1 MNAEAERILAVF
13 RRRGIRAGGFVDFSD
28 FGEAIPWKDGFIR
41 DEPVRQAF
49 ATLVDERYVVE
60 MSAGLQ
66 LTEVGDKHLY
76 STAPKHGARVYLVGS
91 RILVKQ
97 TVLRGTPPE
106 YVIDEHRERHV
117 SEDDDSA
124 IAAAIRDAVRGRL

>member
-1 MNAEAERILAVF
+1 MSPEAERILEIF
-13 RRRGIRAGGFVDFSD
+13 RRRSIRAGGFINFTD

-41 DEPVRQAF
+41 DEPVRLAF
-49 ATLVDERYVVE
+49 MALVADGYVVE
-60 MSAGLQ
+60 NPTGLE
-66 LTEVGDKHLY
+66 LTKHGEDHLY
-76 STAPKHGARVYLVGS
+76 GVPKHGARVYLVGP

-106 YVIDEHRERHV
+106 YAIDEHRERHV
-117 SEDDDSA
+117 NENDDSA